1 MLQRRWILN
10 ASAGALLAGAV
21 GAPVGV
27 WAQVQDVNDAINKA
41 GRQRMLSQRMA
52 KAWLMLAHQ
61 ADANPARQALAQSI
75 KLFERQLAELKAYAP
90 QADIRTTYTELEA
103 AWATYKTV
111 LTTAQPSKDA
121 ASSLLQAD
129 AKVLALAHQGS
140 VQYEAASGKP
150 VGHLVNVAG
159 RQRMLSQRMAK
170 FCLAAMLQVDAAAS
184 TAEIDKARKEFLS
197 ANELLRTAPQA
208 TDRIRQELQL
218 ADGQWVFFDAALQR
232 MQTGANTFRQVSEV
246 FVTSENLLASMDRV
260 TGMYAALAA

>member
-21 GAPVGV
+21 GTPVGA

-61 ADANPARQALAQSI
+61 ADANPARLALAQSI

-103 AWATYKTV
+103 AWGAYKTV
-111 LTTAQPSKDA
+111 LTTALPSKDA

-129 AKVLALAHQGS
+129 AKVLALAHQGT

-170 FCLAAMLQVDAAAS
+170 FCLAAMLQVDAATSA
-184 TAEIDKARKEFLS
+184 TEIDKARKEFLS

-246 FVTSENLLASMDRV
+246 FVTSENLLASMDRI

>member
-21 GAPVGV
+21 GAPVV
-27 WAQVQDVNDAINKA
+27 AWAQVQDVNDAINKA

-103 AWATYKTV
+103 SWGAYKTV

-129 AKVLALAHQGS
+129 AKVLALAHQGTA
-140 VQYEAASGKP
+140 QYE
-150 VGHLVNVAG
+150 
-159 RQRMLSQRMAK
+159 
-170 FCLAAMLQVDAAAS
+170 
-184 TAEIDKARKEFLS
+184 
-197 ANELLRTAPQA
+197 
-208 TDRIRQELQL
+208 
-218 ADGQWVFFDAALQR
+218 
-232 MQTGANTFRQVSEV
+232 
-246 FVTSENLLASMDRV
+246 
-260 TGMYAALAA
+260 

>member
-10 ASAGALLAGAV
+10 ASAGALLVGAV
-21 GAPVGV
+21 GAPMVV
-27 WAQVQDVNDAINKA
+27 RAQVQDVNDAINKA

-90 QADIRTTYTELEA
+90 QAEIRTTYTELEG
-103 AWATYKTV
+103 AWGAYKTV
-111 LTTAQPSKDA
+111 LTTAQPSKAA
-121 ASSLLQAD
+121 ASGLLQAD
-129 AKVLALAHQGS
+129 AKVLALAHQGT
-140 VQYEAASGKP
+140 VLYEAASGKP

-170 FCLAAMLQVDAAAS
+170 FCLAAMLQVDAATS
-184 TAEIDKARKEFLS
+184 TTDIDKARKEFLS

-246 FVTSENLLASMDRV
+246 FMTSENLLASMDRI

>member
-21 GAPVGV
+21 GAPVAA
-27 WAQVQDVNDAINKA
+27 WAQLQDVNDAINKA

-90 QADIRTTYTELEA
+90 QADIRTTYTDLEA
-103 AWATYKTV
+103 AWSAYKTV

-129 AKVLALAHQGS
+129 AKVLALAHQGT

-170 FCLAAMLQVDAAAS
+170 YYLALTWGVDGSAAAG
-184 TAEIDKARKEFLS
+184 EIEKARSEFAQALD
-197 ANELLRTAPQA
+197 LLRNASEA
-208 TDRIRQELQL
+208 TGEIRRELAL
-218 ADGQWVFFDAALQR
+218 ADAQWVLFGAALNAKPSA
-232 MQTGANTFRQVSEV
+232 TGASNV
-246 FVTSENLLASMDRV
+246 FAASENLLTVMDKV
-260 TGMYAALAA
+260 TNLYSKVGKG